1 MATIEKARR
10 EFRQE
15 VWTKP
20 DTQSGVGVA
29 TRQVGI
35 IHEIG
40 ADLVGGTIRKEIFLS
55 PSDTPTLVSIESQV
69 VTEAARGIN
78 SPEYLASVRRRKST
92 RIKNMLA
99 GLAKK
104 ARRDDFEAFTFRV
117 VEEIRE
123 LLVQLTDILREGNSR
138 EILRQIRDTFLDGG
152 HERYRDSKVRDLV
165 ASVFQRLSEADE
177 ITPEDV
183 DQAWDELH
191 SGGLDAPVPA
201 VFKVEAVKEEADG

>member
-1 MATIEKARR
+1 MATIEKTRR

-15 VWTKP
+15 VWTQP
-20 DTQSGVGVA
+20 DAQSGVGVA
-29 TRQVGI
+29 TWQVGI

-40 ADLVGGTIRKEIFLS
+40 ADLVGGTILKEIFLF
-55 PSDTPTLVSIESQV
+55 PSDTPTLVSIESRV
-69 VTEAARGIN
+69 VTEAARRIN
-78 SPEYLASVRRRKST
+78 SPEYLASMHRRKST

-123 LLVQLTDILREGNSR
+123 LLVQLTDILREGNTR

-165 ASVFQRLSEADE
+165 ASIFQRLSEADE

-191 SGGLDAPVPA
+191 SSGLEAPVPA